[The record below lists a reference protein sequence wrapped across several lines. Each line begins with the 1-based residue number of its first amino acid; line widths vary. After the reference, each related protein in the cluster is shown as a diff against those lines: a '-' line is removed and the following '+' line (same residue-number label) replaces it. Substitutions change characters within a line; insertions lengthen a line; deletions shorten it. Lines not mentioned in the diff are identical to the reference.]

1 MAEAR
6 DIGTVG
12 PPSGIGAVSAPVG
25 IGVVGLGEIGQVHV
39 RGFQSAPE
47 LARVRAVTDIEPS
60 LRQVTAAATGAAERA
75 TLAELLADERV
86 DAISICVPHSL
97 HREVALAAIA
107 AGKHVLLEKPMA
119 LTVGEC
125 DEILDAAARAGVRV
139 GVSHNQLFYPP
150 HVRACQLVRSGAL
163 GRPLLLRMR
172 LGIGGK
178 FAGWRSDPA
187 ATGGGLLFDAGVH
200 RFYMARAL
208 CGEVCEVAAM
218 ADAPRDRGEDLAVV
232 LLRFASGALGVIEAN
247 YHCPPGAFDDAIEIC
262 CASGMLYLSGCEAD
276 FEGFRTGPALRRYD
290 GAWHEEHV
298 PCGGWEE
305 SVYASVQGFAG
316 ALAQGTAPPVDGRE
330 GRAVVELIERVY
342 ALTGARGAAGA
353 ASPHGAAGASPVGA
367 RPDGAGTDGAGR
379 AQPARSARR

>member
-1 MAEAR
+1 MAEVRKVQEAGAAR
-6 DIGTVG
+6 AASQVR
-12 PPSGIGAVSAPVG
+12 AVSAPVG
-25 IGVVGLGEIGQVHV
+25 IGVVGLGEIGQVHM
-39 RGFQSAPE
+39 RGFQGAPE
-47 LARVRAVTDIEPS
+47 LARVCAVTDLDPS
-60 LRQVTAAATGAAERA
+60 LRAVSAAATGATERA
-75 TLAELLADERV
+75 TLVELLADERV
-86 DAISICVPHSL
+86 DAISVCVPHSL

-119 LTVGEC
+119 LSVAEC
-125 DEILDAAARAGVRV
+125 DDILDAAARAGVRV

-178 FAGWRSDPA
+178 FAGWRADPV

-247 YHCPPGAFDDAIEIC
+247 YHCPPGAFDDAIEVC
-262 CASGMLYLSGCEAD
+262 CAAGMLYLSGCEAD

-290 GAWHEEHV
+290 GAWHDEHV
-298 PCGGWEE
+298 APGGWEE
-305 SVYASVQGFAG
+305 SVYESVRGFVR
-316 ALAQGTAPPVDGRE
+316 ALALGAPPPVDGRE

-342 ALTGARGAAGA
+342 ALTGPRGAAA
-353 ASPHGAAGASPVGA
+353 VPA
-367 RPDGAGTDGAGR
+367 DGALAPEPTRSGAPEPTR
-379 AQPARSARR
+379 NAP